1 MKSKHNY
8 GNSGMAADS
17 GRPTTR
23 NDQAAWGRLTD
34 SERARWQEVYDK
46 VLAQTHDKQ
55 LATLAAWG
63 ALNRA
68 RLMGVRSGSSYIV
81 RGWASRFDDGSMPD
95 AYDTF
100 WDQDTQYYT
109 GYYVGAPLWMEH
121 GMEDAYGSEPIGKRL
136 RAVIY
141 PFGLMLEHVLHEDHP
156 LFAET
161 VRRIESGEYSY
172 SVDGVGHH
180 TRIDE
185 TTGHVDQWFLGGT
198 SLTRYPAEPGLG
210 PVTFAEAM
218 RAMRSIQATHKR
230 GNMNILEMMVAFF
243 GLEEANAN
251 EDTVRAEMETLI
263 EALQQRGMGEGEGG
277 EEEQRA
283 VDMTALL
290 MALGL
295 PEGASVDEVIAA
307 LQAILAEIAAP
318 APEGEAMSV
327 RSYNFDALRQART
340 AAAQTAPPVRSNGLN
355 RVPERREEQPGS
367 RQLRHAPNINRGAK
381 LPGIAQMIRAHMSG
395 GASKVRALGY
405 TTGPT
410 GGYLLHQEVSAQMIE
425 LFRAQ
430 AVVMQLGAS
439 EVPMRGVET
448 MTVRKQKGAMSAYY
462 RGEGK
467 QTTQSDSRFG
477 VVTLNLKEL
486 VAATRYNRRLLMNAD
501 EALDRIIQRDLQSAL
516 ELRADLACLR
526 GTGGI
531 PSSSDTGAE
540 PRGIRNTT
548 GVTVTELGSGN
559 GAKPSVKTFVDAW
572 GRIEDANVPSA
583 PTWGTAFSP
592 RTKRFMENLTDT
604 TGNLLDVA
612 RWSDGYPYM
621 ATTQIPNTETVGTSA
636 DCSEVYM
643 GDWQYLMVGIGQDI
657 TIKIDESIYVR
668 EGEIY
673 IEAAMMHDCGVA
685 QPDAFEVLTG
695 VRA

>member
-1 MKSKHNY
+1 MKQRIRGVKAPHKQ
-8 GNSGMAADS
+8 
-17 GRPTTR
+17 R
-23 NDQAAWGRLTD
+23 NDQAAWGQLSDSDRL
-34 SERARWQEVYDK
+34 RWQEVYDE
-46 VLAQTHDKQ
+46 VLAQTDDKQ

-68 RLMGVRSGSSYIV
+68 RLMGVRRGPSYIV
-81 RGWASRFDDGSMPD
+81 RGWASRFDDGTAPD
-95 AYDTF
+95 AYDTY
-100 WDQDTQYYT
+100 WDEDTEYFTDYFT
-109 GYYVGAPLWMEH
+109 SAPLWMEH
-121 GMEDAYGSEPIGKRL
+121 GMESAYSSDPIGKRL

-141 PFGLMLEHVLHEDHP
+141 PFGLMAEHVLHEDHP
-156 LFAET
+156 MFAET

-180 TRIDE
+180 TRINE
-185 TTGHVDQWFLGGT
+185 ETGHVDQWFLTGM
-198 SLTRYPAEPGLG
+198 SLTRHPAEPGLG
-210 PVTFAEAM
+210 PVSFAEAARVM
-218 RAMRSIQATHKR
+218 RGIYEDHKR
-230 GNMNILEMMVAFF
+230 GNMKTILEQLAAFF
-243 GLEEANAN
+243 GIEATDAN
-251 EDTVRAEMETLI
+251 EDAVRSEMDALI
-263 EALQQRGMGEGEGG
+263 ADLQQRGIEGMGEGEGEG
-277 EEEQRA
+277 EQRM
-283 VDMTALL
+283 VDMAALSA
-290 MALGL
+290 ALGL
-295 PEGASVDEVIAA
+295 SEGASAEQVIAA

-318 APEGEAMSV
+318 VGEGAAMSA
-327 RSYNFDALRQART
+327 RAYNFDALSAAR
-340 AAAQTAPPVRSNGLN
+340 AAAANTAPPVRTPGMHQTRST
-355 RVPERREEQPGS
+355 QPNEKPGQ
-367 RQLRHAPNINRGAK
+367 RQLRHAPNVNRGAK
-381 LPGIAQMIRAHMSG
+381 LPGIAQMIRAHMHG
-395 GASKVRALGY
+395 GASSVRALGY

-410 GGYLLHQEVSAQMIE
+410 GGYLLHQELSAQMIE

-448 MTVRKQKGAMSAYY
+448 MTVRKQLGAMNAYY
-462 RGEGK
+462 RGEGQ
-467 QTTQSDSRFG
+467 QTTQSDPRFG

-526 GTGGI
+526 GTGGV

-548 GVTVTELGSGN
+548 GVTVTSLGTN
-559 GAKPSVKTFVDAW
+559 GGKPSVQTFVDAW
-572 GRIEDANVPSA
+572 GRIEDANVPSS
-583 PTWGTAFSP
+583 PSWGIAFSP
-592 RTKRFMENLTDT
+592 RTKRYMENLTDT
-604 TGNLLDVA
+604 TGQLLDTS

-621 ATTQIPNTETVGTSA
+621 ATTQIPNNLTIGSST
-636 DCSEVYM
+636 DCSEVYA
-643 GDWQYLMVGIGQDI
+643 GDWQYLMVGMGQDI

-673 IEAAMMHDCGVA
+673 IEAAMMHDCAVA